1 MMRRFWF
8 FACLMTLAGC
18 TTMGKM
24 ADVMMD
30 PDIQVGSNDEQP
42 STLGFSLLAER
53 DVNPNESGEAAPI
66 EFQVV
71 LLAEDS
77 KLLATD
83 YDQVTADVEKALG
96 KNYLD
101 HQEYTLLP
109 GQYKYLPPIKLDEE
123 TRYIGVI
130 ARYADPDHA
139 QWRKVIKVKSMG
151 QAYQIL
157 VHLRQA
163 KWNYKKK
170 NSDVE
175 SKSGYLAR
183 GDVYQAPA
191 LPATTEVCRLCAACQ
206 VCCAWRLFLRV
217 TVTEYQRGLPWA
229 GAHSLARR
237 IRCVTGWHTLSYSE
251 RGCAAS
257 SAGAC

>member
-8 FACLMTLAGC
+8 LACLMTLAGC

-157 VHLRQA
+157 VHLRQ
-163 KWNYKKK
+163 
-170 NSDVE
+170 SEVE
-175 SKSGYLAR
+175 LQKEE
-183 GDVYQAPA
+183 Q
-191 LPATTEVCRLCAACQ
+191 
-206 VCCAWRLFLRV
+206 
-217 TVTEYQRGLPWA
+217 
-229 GAHSLARR
+229 
-237 IRCVTGWHTLSYSE
+237 
-251 RGCAAS
+251 
-257 SAGAC
+257 

>member
-1 MMRRFWF
+1 MIRMLWF
-8 FACLMTLAGC
+8 LASLMTVVGC

-42 STLGFSLLAER
+42 STLGVSLLAAR
-53 DVNPNESGEAAPI
+53 DVNPNESGEAVPI

-83 YDQVTADVEKALG
+83 YDQVTGDVEKALG

-109 GQYKYLPPIKLDEE
+109 GQFKYLPPIKLDEK

-157 VHLRQA
+157 VHLRQ
-163 KWNYKKK
+163 NE
-170 NSDVE
+170 VE
-175 SKSGYLAR
+175 LQKEE
-183 GDVYQAPA
+183 Q
-191 LPATTEVCRLCAACQ
+191 
-206 VCCAWRLFLRV
+206 
-217 TVTEYQRGLPWA
+217 
-229 GAHSLARR
+229 
-237 IRCVTGWHTLSYSE
+237 
-251 RGCAAS
+251 
-257 SAGAC
+257 

>member
-30 PDIQVGSNDEQP
+30 PDIQVGSNDDQP

-157 VHLRQA
+157 VHLRQ
-163 KWNYKKK
+163 
-170 NSDVE
+170 SEVE
-175 SKSGYLAR
+175 LQKEE
-183 GDVYQAPA
+183 Q
-191 LPATTEVCRLCAACQ
+191 
-206 VCCAWRLFLRV
+206 
-217 TVTEYQRGLPWA
+217 
-229 GAHSLARR
+229 
-237 IRCVTGWHTLSYSE
+237 
-251 RGCAAS
+251 
-257 SAGAC
+257 

>member
-157 VHLRQA
+157 VHLRQ
-163 KWNYKKK
+163 
-170 NSDVE
+170 SEVE
-175 SKSGYLAR
+175 LQKEE
-183 GDVYQAPA
+183 Q
-191 LPATTEVCRLCAACQ
+191 
-206 VCCAWRLFLRV
+206 
-217 TVTEYQRGLPWA
+217 
-229 GAHSLARR
+229 
-237 IRCVTGWHTLSYSE
+237 
-251 RGCAAS
+251 
-257 SAGAC
+257 

>member
-8 FACLMTLAGC
+8 FACLMALAGC

-157 VHLRQA
+157 VHLRQ
-163 KWNYKKK
+163 
-170 NSDVE
+170 SEVE
-175 SKSGYLAR
+175 LQKEE
-183 GDVYQAPA
+183 Q
-191 LPATTEVCRLCAACQ
+191 
-206 VCCAWRLFLRV
+206 
-217 TVTEYQRGLPWA
+217 
-229 GAHSLARR
+229 
-237 IRCVTGWHTLSYSE
+237 
-251 RGCAAS
+251 
-257 SAGAC
+257 